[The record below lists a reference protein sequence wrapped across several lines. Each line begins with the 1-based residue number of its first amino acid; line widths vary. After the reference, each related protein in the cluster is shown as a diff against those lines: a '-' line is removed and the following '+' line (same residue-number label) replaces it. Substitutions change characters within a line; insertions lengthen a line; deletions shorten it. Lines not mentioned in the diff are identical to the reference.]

1 MGRVYKVLDKETT
14 EKVALKLIKP
24 EISADKKTVERFRN
38 ELSTARKISHRNVC
52 RMYDLGKES
61 GNYFITMEYVPG
73 EDLKSFIRR
82 AAPLSTART
91 ISIARQVCDG
101 LSEAHHM
108 GVVHRDL
115 KPQNIMID
123 KQGNMR
129 IMDFGIARSL
139 QSKRITGEGV
149 MIGTP
154 DYMSPEQVEGKEV
167 DLSSDIYSLGIIL
180 YEMVTGRVPF
190 EGDTPF
196 SIGLKHKSEL
206 PKDPKEFNPQLP
218 DELSRVI
225 LKCLEKDKTLRYQ
238 SAEDIRSGLENIEAG
253 LPSTEKITTQRR
265 PLTSREITVSVG
277 VIKFFVPTLILVA
290 IVLIGLF
297 FWHPRSRGKT
307 TSLSY
312 EGKPSLAVMYL
323 ENNTGDKALSHWR
336 KGIADLLTTD
346 LMQSKYIKVLGGD
359 QLVNILK
366 DLDQLE
372 MESYSSEVLKK
383 VAAQAGLIIS
393 PGGAIQRLDICGNG

>member
-323 ENNTGDKALSHWR
+323 ENNTGDKALSH
-336 KGIADLLTTD
+336 
-346 LMQSKYIKVLGGD
+346 
-359 QLVNILK
+359 
-366 DLDQLE
+366 
-372 MESYSSEVLKK
+372 
-383 VAAQAGLIIS
+383 
-393 PGGAIQRLDICGNG
+393 